1 MMRIPGPMVVHQG
14 RFMFQDQI
22 DAMAYWADKEWKKWA
37 VDITAGPEKKPTFCR
52 TFYCAA
58 MSSDRALE
66 VVKRDLTTRP
76 PRGARY
82 VVRLAG
88 PRELGCVPVSNYA
101 PADAAQ
107 PVAPTALFVPSAD
120 AQAQA
125 AKRTGSAQILT
136 HKDFKTK
143 LAEST
148 Q

>member
-1 MMRIPGPMVVHQG
+1 MTRIPGPMVVHQG
-14 RFMFQDQI
+14 RLMFQDQI
-22 DAMAYWADKEWKKWA
+22 DAMAYWADKEWKKCA

-52 TFYCAA
+52 TFYCTAK
-58 MSSDRALE
+58 SSDRALA

-76 PRGARY
+76 PRSARY

-88 PRELGCVPVSNYA
+88 PRELGCVPGSNYA
-101 PADAAQ
+101 PADAVQ
-107 PVAPTALFVPSAD
+107 PAAPTALFVPSAD

-125 AKRTGSAQILT
+125 AKRTGSAQILA

>member
-1 MMRIPGPMVVHQG
+1 MTRIPGPMVVHQG
-14 RFMFQDQI
+14 RLMFQDQI
-22 DAMAYWADKEWKKWA
+22 DAIAYWADKEWKKWA
-37 VDITAGPEKKPTFCR
+37 VDITAGPEKKPTYCR

-58 MSSDRALE
+58 MSGDRALT

-88 PRELGCVPVSNYA
+88 PRELGCVPIQA
-101 PADAAQ
+101 CALADTTA

-125 AKRTGSAQILT
+125 AKRTGRAQILA
-136 HKDFKTK
+136 HEDFKSK
-143 LAEST
+143 LAESI